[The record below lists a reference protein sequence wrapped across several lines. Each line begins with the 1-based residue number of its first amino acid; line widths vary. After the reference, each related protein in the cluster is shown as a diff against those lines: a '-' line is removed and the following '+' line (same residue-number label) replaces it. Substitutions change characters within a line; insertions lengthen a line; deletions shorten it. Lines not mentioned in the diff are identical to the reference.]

1 MKKYKNRI
9 ILGLIIVFVLTLVYW
24 WGGDSPSLHGWKP
37 ESYDS
42 AVSTAIND
50 SDTTMQITAVTPE
63 NTPIAGEEGIPTET
77 SPTTTPPVGEG
88 TPPSALP
95 TGQPEVKPSAP
106 AEAVQS
112 EAVPE
117 ALPSPVEPENAVITS
132 DTLTCSL
139 AVSCNTIKNNL
150 SLLDSEKRELVPE
163 NGIIYTNQAV
173 TFYEGES
180 VFNVLLREMKRSKI
194 HIEFENTPIYNSAY
208 IEGIGNLY
216 EFDCGELSGW
226 MYKVN
231 GIFPNY
237 GCSRY
242 QLKNGD
248 SIELVY
254 TCNLG
259 ADVGGDYSAQK
270 GS

>member
-9 ILGLIIVFVLTLVYW
+9 ILGLIIAFVLALVYW

-37 ESYDS
+37 EADDT
-42 AVSTAIND
+42 AVSTAISD
-50 SDTTMQITAVTPE
+50 TDTTMQITAGTPE
-63 NTPIAGEEGIPTET
+63 NAPIAGDNDTPAEATPASAATVSEGSTPASAPTAV
-77 SPTTTPPVGEG
+77 PEG
-88 TPPSALP
+88 
-95 TGQPEVKPSAP
+95 KPSAP
-106 AEAVQS
+106 VETPPT

-117 ALPSPVEPENAVITS
+117 ALPAPVEPENAVISS

-139 AVSCNTIKNNL
+139 TVSCNTIKNNL

-163 NGIIYTNQAV
+163 NGIIYSNQAV

-194 HIEFENTPIYNSAY
+194 HIEFANTPIYNSAY

-248 SIELVY
+248 SIEWVY
-254 TCNLG
+254 TCDLG
-259 ADVGGDYSAQK
+259 ADVGGNYSAQK
-270 GS
+270 GI